1 MAGWLKP
8 QQLLLIR
15 MTREK
20 LHSDPCQLTLEV
32 SQEADHLGQRAI
44 TTRGEKCTNS
54 AEYKTDISAV
64 LMDMSDLDPF
74 RDRWFYGWFGI

>member
-32 SQEADHLGQRAI
+32 SQEADHLRHRAI
-44 TTRGEKCTNS
+44 TTRGESVQTLQSIKLIYQPCS
-54 AEYKTDISAV
+54 QIRAA
-64 LMDMSDLDPF
+64 
-74 RDRWFYGWFGI
+74 